1 MLAPCSSRGQA
12 PTHWVLGTVLT
23 ALVASA
29 TACPPYCICDNIQRV
44 VTCIRKQLT
53 EVPITIP
60 EGTKKLD
67 IKRNNINIIP
77 NGAFLPIPYLT
88 HLNLQKCKI
97 NHLAEGAFRG
107 LGQLIYLNLGFNNI
121 EFIYQ
126 ETFDGLMSL
135 QQLLIDNNRIEE
147 IRPGAFSQLGFL
159 NFLNL
164 EGNLLV
170 YLPPLVFQGLQQIKH
185 LRLSKNTLNYF
196 ADEAFAGLW
205 TLKRL
210 SLEDNELQYLPTEP
224 LSRLINVVRLDLGR
238 NPMTYLGEES
248 VRMRSLKHLTLD
260 NMALQEVSHAAFVH
274 SPKLAIIDLCYN
286 QLQIMQPLDGV
297 EALRMINVTGNQI
310 QCNCLLR
317 PFREWMANYTKLKA
331 EVFCSV
337 PSVFRGERLD
347 SLRPIDLK
355 CVSRP
360 SDYEEEEELKVE
372 NKPEKDNQENL
383 PCPEHCD
390 CKHDLQHSSC
400 EGKGLRKIPK
410 GFPLDAHLLDMRYN
424 DFYLV
429 PRGSFSDLKN
439 LVSLHMQ
446 NCRIHDIHAGA
457 FRGLKK
463 LIYLYLSGNE
473 ISSLQPAV
481 FEGLPDLTYLYL
493 DYNKLTFI
501 PKGTFRLLPNLFA
514 LHLEYNPIP
523 RLTDE
528 NMEGAEKLRWLYLTG
543 NNITYISPTALQPI
557 GELQKLFLDENKL
570 TAVPTIA
577 LMGMPILDELKLSNN
592 PIKQIGN
599 AAFLPVAQ
607 SLQQLWL
614 NDMGLEKI
622 FDGAFDGLD
631 AGLQSLYLENNKLSY
646 IPSLKKFTNLHA
658 IDLSNNPWNCDCPLL
673 HLRRWIE
680 STNLKVTAICD
691 LPINVTGLNVKDAPF
706 KNCKGNLPEKS
717 KSASSKVSP
726 RSDQDR
732 RKQKKA
738 KQQNK
743 TEKKNKKNKL
753 Q

>member
-1 MLAPCSSRGQA
+1 MYLQCSC
-12 PTHWVLGTVLT
+12 HWLLGAVLTTLVAGTV
-23 ALVASA
+23 
-29 TACPPYCICDNIQRV
+29 ACPSYCICDNFQRV

-53 EVPITIP
+53 EVPTTIP
-60 EGTKKLD
+60 EATKKLD
-67 IKRNNINIIP
+67 IKGNNINIIP

-88 HLNLQKCKI
+88 HLNLQKCKVQ
-97 NHLAEGAFRG
+97 HLAEGAFRG
-107 LGQLIYLNLGFNNI
+107 LGQLIYLNLGFNSI

-135 QQLLIDNNRIEE
+135 QQLIIDNNRIEE
-147 IRPGAFSQLGFL
+147 IRPGAFGQLGFL

-164 EGNLLV
+164 GGNLLV

-185 LRLSKNTLNYF
+185 LRLSNNMVNNI

-210 SLEDNELQYLPTEP
+210 SLDDNELQYMPSEA
-224 LSRLINVVRLDLGR
+224 LSRLKNVARLDLGQ

-248 VRMRSLKHLTLD
+248 VRMQSLKHLTLG

-274 SPKLAIIDLCYN
+274 SPKLAVIDFRYN
-286 QLQIMQPLDGV
+286 QLQAMQPLEGV
-297 EALRMINVTGNQI
+297 EALRMINLTGNPI
-310 QCNCLLR
+310 QCNCLMR
-317 PFREWMANYTKLKA
+317 PFHEWMTNSTKPKA
-331 EVFCSV
+331 EVFCSA

-347 SLRPIDLK
+347 SLRLIDLK
-355 CVSRP
+355 CESRP
-360 SDYEEEEELKVE
+360 LDYEEEEELKLE
-372 NKPEKDNQENL
+372 SKPETNNQENL

-410 GFPLDAHLLDMRYN
+410 GFPIDARLLDMRYN

-429 PRGSFSDLKN
+429 PKGSFSDLKN

-446 NCRIHDIHAGA
+446 NCQIHDIHAGA

-473 ISSLQPAV
+473 ISSLQPAI

-493 DYNKLTFI
+493 DYNKLSVI
-501 PKGTFRLLPNLFA
+501 PKGAFKLLPNLFA

-528 NMEGAEKLRWLYLTG
+528 NMEGAEKIRWLYLTG
-543 NNITYISPTALQPI
+543 SNITYISPTALQSI

-570 TAVPTIA
+570 TAVPTVA

-599 AAFLPVAQ
+599 AAFLPVAG
-607 SLQQLWL
+607 SLQHLWL

-631 AGLQSLYLENNKLSY
+631 TGLESLHLENNKLSY

-680 STNLKVTAICD
+680 NTNLKVTAICD
-691 LPINVTGLNVKDAPF
+691 LPTNATGLNVQDAPF
-706 KNCKGNLPEKS
+706 KDCKGNLPEKS
-717 KSASSKVSP
+717 KSASSKAGLKK
-726 RSDQDR
+726 
-732 RKQKKA
+732 RKSKKA
-738 KQQNK
+738 KQHR
-743 TEKKNKKNKL
+743 TEKKDTKNKA